1 MPVLEEVLD
10 VTMCHVQAVSELSE
24 NSGRKLHRESS
35 DTAAQIT
42 TILDRVYKFLVAK
55 PTKPRAVKLLAAG
68 RDMAMFGFVSGPFR
82 INL

>member
-1 MPVLEEVLD
+1 MLRCATCKQSLSFLRIQVGSCTEK
-10 VTMCHVQAVSELSE
+10 AVI
-24 NSGRKLHRESS
+24 

-68 RDMAMFGFVSGPFR
+68 RDMAMFGFVSGPFH